1 MDDLLLGVYVGDEP
15 SRSIKEESMLC
26 LCCMGIVDCE
36 LLVLKF
42 GTSFIFGEY
51 VVTVSSII
59 AFVRLCDGES
69 MSYAKLLSKSS
80 SKKSSISR
88 VGYGGASW
96 ISASTSTG

>member
-1 MDDLLLGVYVGDEP
+1 
-15 SRSIKEESMLC
+15 MLC

-51 VVTVSSII
+51 VLTVSSII